1 MIKKILLIVFVF
13 FLTGYLM
20 FAVVFI
26 NPKANINNVCKAVKI
41 ELVQTDETAYL
52 NEKQIESFLNR
63 SGLNPVGKKLSDIR
77 METIQKALMENRLI
91 KKVESH
97 KTIDGNVYIKIY
109 SRTPVLRIISDTGN
123 YYVDSE
129 GEIMPIPSNFSAY
142 VPVATGKISEEYAK
156 KQLYSFA
163 IFLKKNKFWNA
174 QIEQIHVTSN
184 LDIELTPRV
193 GNHSIILGK
202 IENYPENLDK
212 LRLFYDK
219 GLNKVGWN
227 RYSVINLKYKN
238 QVVCTKSD

>member
-52 NEKQIESFLNR
+52 DEKQIESFLNR

-97 KTIDGNVYIKIY
+97 KTIDGNVYIKIF
-109 SRTPVLRIISDTGN
+109 SRTPMLRIISDTGN
-123 YYVDSE
+123 YYIDNE
-129 GEIMPIPSNFSAY
+129 GGIMPIPSNFSAY

-202 IENYPENLDK
+202 IENYTENLDK

-238 QVVCTKSD
+238 QVVCTKRD